1 MLANGEFQADRDL
14 QGKTQSTY
22 VDGKGRT
29 HDVYCFSDNYSN
41 RGAYTCNV

>member
-41 RGAYTCNV
+41 CGAYTCNV